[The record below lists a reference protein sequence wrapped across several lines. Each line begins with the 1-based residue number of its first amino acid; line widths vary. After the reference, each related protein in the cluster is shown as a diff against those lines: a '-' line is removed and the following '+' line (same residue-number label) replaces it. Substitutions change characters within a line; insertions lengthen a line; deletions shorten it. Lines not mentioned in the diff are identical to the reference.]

1 MYLPSDQVLNCGLL
15 LMACVV
21 TFTSVC
27 NNIFAN
33 IFNFANIRQV
43 WIWKVE
49 QQFNVT
55 IRPPAFEECSAML
68 NCSFG
73 MGSFHPEVVDVF
85 LIFHKLCLIPKVHTR
100 RVLPAKMFFITKSNT
115 TSTWLVFLV
124 ILKTELVSMVTHAV
138 LTQMPNI
145 FVFVACLTKLSG

>member
-1 MYLPSDQVLNCGLL
+1 MFLMYLPSDQVLNCGLL

-55 IRPPAFEECSAML
+55 ICPPAFKERSAML

-73 MGSFHPEVVDVF
+73 MGSLHPEVVNAF
-85 LIFHKLCLIPKVHTR
+85 LIFHELCLFHKVHTWR
-100 RVLPAKMFFITKSNT
+100 ILPAKMLFITKANA
-115 TSTWLVFLV
+115 TSTWLFFL
-124 ILKTELVSMVTHAV
+124 
-138 LTQMPNI
+138 
-145 FVFVACLTKLSG
+145 LSWRQNLLQWWHMQSWHRCQTSSSSLCAL